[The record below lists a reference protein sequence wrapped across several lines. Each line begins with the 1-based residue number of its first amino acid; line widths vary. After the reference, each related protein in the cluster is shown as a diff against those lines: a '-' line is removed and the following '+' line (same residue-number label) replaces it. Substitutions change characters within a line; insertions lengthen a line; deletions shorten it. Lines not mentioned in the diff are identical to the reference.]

1 MTKEFKI
8 MKKPLIVLTA
18 GGTGGHLFPAQ
29 AVGEILIQKGYP
41 VILVTDPRGTSFKGH
56 LQTKVLNLPH
66 YTQRVS
72 LLKKINLGL
81 HIILKTVEVGFWLLK
96 KKPGIVVGFG
106 GYPAFPTLVAATV
119 TRTPLF
125 LYEQNACLGRV
136 NRWLASFSK
145 AIATG
150 FPKTQGMPPKSKV
163 IVTGNPVRPAIKN
176 ISNAPYNAPR
186 KSGTINLFIVGGS
199 QGAKIFSTLLPDA
212 LNLLPPVLKRRLRVV
227 QQCRPELVELT
238 KNIYFNLGISAEVKA
253 FFDNIGDHFKKAHL
267 VICRAGASTLTEL
280 MVIGRPALFVPFFYA
295 MDDHQ
300 TFNAHIAVDAGGG
313 WMLSEKDLSAPIL
326 AKEIEKLLTS
336 AKSLEKAAKKIHDLA
351 NVHADQRLADAIIA
365 QLKE

>member
-1 MTKEFKI
+1 MAKAF
-8 MKKPLIVLTA
+8 IVLTA

-41 VILVTDPRGTSFKGH
+41 VILVTDPRGVSFKGH
-56 LQTKVLNLPH
+56 LETKVLNLPH
-66 YTQRVS
+66 YTQRVG
-72 LLKKINLGL
+72 LFKKINLGL
-81 HIILKTVEVGFWLLK
+81 HIILKTIEVAFWLLK

-106 GYPAFPTLVAATV
+106 GYPAFPTLVAAV
-119 TRTPLF
+119 LTRTPLF
-125 LYEQNACLGRV
+125 LYEQNAYLGRV
-136 NRWLASFSK
+136 NRWLAPFSK

-150 FPKTQGMPPKSKV
+150 FSETEAVPHKIKV

-176 ISNAPYNAPR
+176 LSKSPYKAPG
-186 KSGTINLFIVGGS
+186 KSGPLNLFVVGGS

-212 LNLLPPVLKRRLRVV
+212 LNLLPPSLKRRLRIV

-238 KNIYFNLGISAEVKA
+238 KNLYSNLGIFAEVKA

-267 VICRAGASTLTEL
+267 VICRSGASTLTEL

-300 TFNAHIAVDAGGG
+300 TFNARVVVNEGGG
-313 WMLSEKDLSAPIL
+313 WMISEKDLTAPLL
-326 AKEIEKLLTS
+326 AKEIEKFLVS
-336 AKSLEKAAKKIHDLA
+336 PKSLEKAAKKIHDLA
-351 NVHADQRLADAIIA
+351 NVLADQRLADAIIT